1 MNLYLYLLLYLYL
14 CLFWQ
19 TAFVPKPVDGE
30 GGSIERGD
38 LEAALCKSCF
48 DSLCPVLFCLSFC
61 CDQHVDCDQFRLFSC
76 FSLLVLPSVCVI
88 LVRLIGGLVM
98 WKQIRADRLMSF
110 VQMLPKGDSS
120 LVGSFINRQQGSH
133 FAFSFSTAF

>member
-48 DSLCPVLFCLSFC
+48 DSLCPVPF
-61 CDQHVDCDQFRLFSC
+61 C
-76 FSLLVLPSVCVI
+76 FSLQHYAAAAVTKVLIVFNSILSVANNSMVFNQFNFPSLLFLTPDVNFWVCE
-88 LVRLIGGLVM
+88 
-98 WKQIRADRLMSF
+98 
-110 VQMLPKGDSS
+110 
-120 LVGSFINRQQGSH
+120 
-133 FAFSFSTAF
+133 